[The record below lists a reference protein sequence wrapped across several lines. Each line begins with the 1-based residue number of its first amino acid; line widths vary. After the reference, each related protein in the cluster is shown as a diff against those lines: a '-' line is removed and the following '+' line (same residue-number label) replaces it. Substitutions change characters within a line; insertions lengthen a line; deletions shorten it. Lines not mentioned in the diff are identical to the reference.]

1 MRTLCTISNFFV
13 NLKLFQKKRKTTEK
27 FTESPGAPEDQL
39 WWLQSQ
45 KLLPNPVFDPKN
57 WANED
62 YIAHARHRCY
72 RPHHRHYETRPS
84 SVISA
89 SRNWMSLLL
98 PPSVTRLVLG
108 QPLLP
113 LIAGYVCTLAAGRL
127 GLEYLTFQLLFLEG
141 SSTS

>member
-1 MRTLCTISNFFV
+1 MRVREDSMHYPCNFFV
-13 NLKLFQKKRKTTEK
+13 NLKLFQRKNQTTEK

-45 KLLPNPVFDPKN
+45 KLLPNPVFGPRNRSKKG
-57 WANED
+57 
-62 YIAHARHRCY
+62 YTAHARHRRY
-72 RPHHRHYETRPS
+72 RPHHQHHEARPS

-98 PPSVTRLVLG
+98 PPSVTRMELG

-113 LIAGYVCTLAAGRL
+113 PIAGLCLHNGCGEVGT
-127 GLEYLTFQLLFLEG
+127 
-141 SSTS
+141 